1 MYQVKLCLDGVPMH
15 LWAPDI
21 TERIISRTCTLEL
34 VEIDLVHP
42 VEAGDMR
49 VNLLWAWTPNPSR
62 IHKRVWVTITRQT
75 RDPLLESI
83 TISETPP
90 EHWQQ
95 EVKHPVL
102 FHIEEIHDYTAAA
115 VDLRNPK
122 SCRPAT
128 RTLPPWHLGVLDGE
142 RAPPRLF
149 ENFPHHPHPPRTFTF
164 RQGRAEGVEDNT
176 AAFQREARDQGSRT
190 VRDAIGRDGGR
201 RQEEGHRDRRRDDRD
216 DRRGRNRR
224 YNSDHPDDLR
234 HEGRRDDDNDDR
246 DNGGRDVAHGRGGV
260 RGPDVN
266 FKRERTHSPRARDR
280 GDTGRRDGQRHQ
292 ANCGGKDNGAN
303 DRDMGNPPPAVLN
316 PVMMAPARVIQPS
329 LPPRNKGPLLPLR
342 RPRVEKG
349 NEAWSAATIPAAR
362 VFTHI
367 NEAITAASVEGA
379 LQQILV
385 AAGVAVVLDK
395 LTAPPSAT
403 PSLLEDQVR
412 PMTPTASLTAN
423 DAPTKQLPALSAEY
437 NAVTSLFEA
446 MSVNE
451 QLSPEPLH
459 QATPTPLTP
468 TTMDGDDEVI
478 FESAQV
484 TPTPPC
490 ALFKE
495 LPPAILSTPQVLID
509 HAGELQMPNSLAD
522 RAGDLQM
529 PTVAAATLGEGRRRS
544 PRLAQ

>member
-1 MYQVKLCLDGVPMH
+1 
-15 LWAPDI
+15 
-21 TERIISRTCTLEL
+21 
-34 VEIDLVHP
+34 
-42 VEAGDMR
+42 
-49 VNLLWAWTPNPSR
+49 
-62 IHKRVWVTITRQT
+62 
-75 RDPLLESI
+75 
-83 TISETPP
+83 
-90 EHWQQ
+90 
-95 EVKHPVL
+95 
-102 FHIEEIHDYTAAA
+102 
-115 VDLRNPK
+115 
-122 SCRPAT
+122 
-128 RTLPPWHLGVLDGE
+128 
-142 RAPPRLF
+142 
-149 ENFPHHPHPPRTFTF
+149 
-164 RQGRAEGVEDNT
+164 
-176 AAFQREARDQGSRT
+176 
-190 VRDAIGRDGGR
+190 
-201 RQEEGHRDRRRDDRD
+201 
-216 DRRGRNRR
+216 
-224 YNSDHPDDLR
+224 
-234 HEGRRDDDNDDR
+234 
-246 DNGGRDVAHGRGGV
+246 
-260 RGPDVN
+260 
-266 FKRERTHSPRARDR
+266 
-280 GDTGRRDGQRHQ
+280 
-292 ANCGGKDNGAN
+292 
-303 DRDMGNPPPAVLN
+303 
-316 PVMMAPARVIQPS
+316 MMAPARVIQPS

-379 LQQILV
+379 LRQILV
-385 AAGVAVVLDK
+385 AAGVAVALDK